1 MRLYLASVNPDE
13 IRWALQ
19 SGLIDGVVAT
29 PRVLAEEVPQA
40 DPLEILTELAAL
52 TPLPI
57 FASVG
62 ALTPT
67 EVIRGSRALRRIAE
81 QVVIAIP
88 FVEEAL
94 PAFRRLSRDGV
105 RCAATFVHSAAQ
117 GLLAAKAGATHI
129 VVPVDALDAIDHP
142 GESVIAPLRAML
154 DRASLE
160 CDIVAAG
167 PTTALRLSA
176 MGAAGADAAVVTPLT
191 LRAFVNHPLT
201 DRAVERFLGDVAR
214 RAKPRRAR

>member
-1 MRLYLASVNPDE
+1 MRLYLATVDPDQ

-19 SGLIDGVVAT
+19 SGVIDGVVAT

-52 TPLPI
+52 VPVPI

-67 EVIRGSRALRRIAE
+67 EIIRGARALRRVSE
-81 QVVIAIP
+81 QVIVAIP
-88 FVEEAL
+88 FVEDAL

-117 GLLAAKAGATHI
+117 GLLAAKAGAAHV

-142 GESVIAPLRAML
+142 GESVLVPLRAML
-154 DRASLE
+154 DRASVE
-160 CDIVAAG
+160 CDLVAAG

-176 MGAAGADAAVVTPLT
+176 MGAAGADAAVLTPET
-191 LRAFVNHPLT
+191 LRTLVNHPLT
-201 DRAVERFLGDVAR
+201 DRAVDRFLVDVAR
-214 RAKPRRAR
+214 RARPRRAR